1 MNYVFRVPPVVS
13 VKIHESEDRFPVH
26 RVYCIGRNYFSNA
39 DEVNKRE
46 RKAPYFFQKP
56 PDGLVPSGGE
66 FPYPSASENVQ
77 HEIEL
82 VVAIGKGGVNI
93 AVDDAL
99 DHVFGY
105 AVGFEMTRR
114 DLQDQAKAAGT
125 PWDAAKGFDY
135 SAPISAI
142 RPASDIGHPA
152 SGRIWLAINGT
163 LRQDSDLNLQ
173 IWNVQETIAHLS
185 SLFTLMPG
193 DILYMGTPAG
203 AGPVK
208 PGDVMTGGIDGLG
221 ELEINVV

>member
-1 MNYVFRVPPVVS
+1 VNYIFRVPPAIS
-13 VKIHESEDRFPVH
+13 VEISGSEDRFPVH
-26 RVYCIGRNYFSNA
+26 RVYCIGRNYFANA
-39 DEVNKRE
+39 DEVSKRE
-46 RKAPYFFQKP
+46 RQAPYFFQKP
-56 PDGLVPSGGE
+56 ADGLVPSGGE

-82 VVAIGKGGVNI
+82 VVAVGKGGANI
-93 AVDDAL
+93 TVDDAL

-114 DLQDQAKAAGT
+114 DLQEQAKAAGT

-163 LRQDSDLNLQ
+163 LRQDSDLNLH

>member
-1 MNYVFRVPPVVS
+1 MTYIFSAPPVIS
-13 VKIHESEDRFPVH
+13 VEISGSKDRFPVH
-26 RVYCIGRNYFSNA
+26 RVYCIGRNYFANA
-39 DEVNKRE
+39 DEASKRE
-46 RKAPYFFQKP
+46 RQAPYFFQKP
-56 PDGLVPSGGE
+56 ADGLVPSGGV

-82 VVAIGKGGVNI
+82 VAAIGKGGANI

-114 DLQDQAKAAGT
+114 DLQEQAKATGT

-142 RPASDIGHPA
+142 RRTSDIGHPT
-152 SGRIWLAINGT
+152 SGRIWLSLNGT

-185 SLFTLMPG
+185 SLFTLIPG

-208 PGDVMTGGIDGLG
+208 PGDVITGGIEGVG
-221 ELEINVV
+221 EIKINVV

>member
-1 MNYVFRVPPVVS
+1 MSYIFSAPPVTS
-13 VKIHESEDRFPVH
+13 VEISGSEDRFPVH
-26 RVYCIGRNYFSNA
+26 RVYCIGRNYFTNA
-39 DEVNKRE
+39 DEASKHE
-46 RKAPYFFQKP
+46 RQAPYFFQKP
-56 PDGLVPSGGE
+56 ADGLVPSGGE
-66 FPYPSASENVQ
+66 FPYPSVSENVQ

-82 VVAIGKGGVNI
+82 VVAIGKGGANI
-93 AVDDAL
+93 AVVDAL

-125 PWDAAKGFDY
+125 PWDAAKGFDH

-142 RPASDIGHPA
+142 RPTNDIGHPA
-152 SGRIWLAINGT
+152 SGRIWLAVNGT
-163 LRQDSDLNLQ
+163 LRQDSDLSLQ

-185 SLFTLMPG
+185 SLFTLIPG

-208 PGDVMTGGIDGLG
+208 PGDVITGGIDEVG
-221 ELEINVV
+221 ELEIKVV

>member
-1 MNYVFRVPPVVS
+1 MNYIFPIPPIAS
-13 VKIHESEDRFPVH
+13 VEISRSEDRFPVH
-26 RVYCIGRNYFSNA
+26 RIYCIGRNYFANA
-39 DEVNKRE
+39 DEASKCE
-46 RKAPYFFQKP
+46 RYSPYFFQKP
-56 PDGLVPSGGE
+56 ADGLVPSGGE

-82 VVAIGKGGVNI
+82 VVTIGKGGANI
-93 AVDDAL
+93 TVADAL

-125 PWDAAKGFDY
+125 PWDAAKAFDH

-142 RPASDIGHPA
+142 RPVSDIGHPA
-152 SGRIWLAINGT
+152 SGRIWLAVNGT

-185 SLFTLMPG
+185 TLFTLVPG
-193 DILYMGTPAG
+193 DILYMGTPGG

-208 PGDVMTGGIDGLG
+208 PGDVMTGGIDGVG
-221 ELEINVV
+221 ELEIKVV